1 MTVYTD
7 LVKYRELFG
16 NLFRRDLQAKYKGS
30 FLGVAWT
37 LANPVLLMAIYLL
50 VFSVLWK
57 AVSID
62 HYGLFLLTGLAPWI
76 FFSSSMQNAS
86 RSLLDNASLIRKTRF
101 PRQLVPLSI
110 VATNLVSLTV
120 MLAVLLVLNFA
131 LLPRVRGTE
140 WLAIPLVALL
150 VCLVGGLALIVAS
163 LDVLYR
169 DVEHLIAALLL
180 PWFFLTPILYT
191 YGTLGAAQRSPDARG
206 AAPLAQLHGAADH
219 RDPRPALLRDD
230 ARLEGRALPRRRG
243 RRLARARRL
252 GLQPPRRPARSRAVI
267 RAS

>member
-57 AVSID
+57 AVKID
-62 HYGLFLLTGLAPWI
+62 HYALFLLSGLAPWI
-76 FFSSSMQNAS
+76 FFSSSIQNAS
-86 RSLLDNASLIRKTRF
+86 RSLLDNANLIRKMRF

-110 VATNLVSLTV
+110 VATNLVSLGV
-120 MLAVLLVLNFA
+120 MLVVLLVVNFIF
-131 LLPRVRGTE
+131 LPRVRATE

-150 VCLVGGLALIVAS
+150 VCLIAGIALVVAS
-163 LDVLYR
+163 LDV
-169 DVEHLIAALLL
+169 AL
-180 PWFFLTPILYT
+180 P
-191 YGTLGAAQRSPDARG
+191 GRGAPDRG
-206 AAPLAQLHGAADH
+206 AAPALVLPDADPLHATTRSARADASAARRAAPLGELHGSADP
-219 RDPRPALLRDD
+219 RDPCAALLRDD
-230 ARLEGRALPRRRG
+230 ARTGRTRSISCVAAVVSLGLGAWVFSRLDD
-243 RRLARARRL
+243 RLAVEL
-252 GLQPPRRPARSRAVI
+252 
-267 RAS
+267 

>member
-7 LVKYRELFG
+7 LVRYRELFG

-37 LANPVLLMAIYLL
+37 LANPLLLMGIYVL

-57 AVSID
+57 AVKID
-62 HYGLFLLTGLAPWI
+62 HYALFLLSGLAPWI
-76 FFSSSMQNAS
+76 FFASSMQNAS

-110 VATNLVSLTV
+110 VATNLVSLAV
-120 MLAVLLVLNFA
+120 MLVALLVVNFVF
-131 LLPRVRGTE
+131 LPRVRATE

-150 VCLVGGLALIVAS
+150 VGLIAGLALVVAS
-163 LDVLYR
+163 LDVLFR

-191 YGTLGAAQRSPDARG
+191 YGTLGAAQTHPRLVEALHWLNFMAPPIIAIR
-206 AAPLAQLHGAADH
+206 APLFYGTLPDWKDALYLVVAAAVSLGLGAWVFN
-219 RDPRPALLRDD
+219 RLDD
-230 ARLEGRALPRRRG
+230 
-243 RRLARARRL
+243 RLAVEL
-252 GLQPPRRPARSRAVI
+252 
-267 RAS
+267 

>member
-7 LVKYRELFG
+7 LVKYRELFA

-57 AVSID
+57 AVKIP

-86 RSLLDNASLIRKTRF
+86 RSLLDNANLIRKTRF

-110 VATNLVSLTV
+110 VATNLVSLAV
-120 MLAVLLVLNFA
+120 MLALLLVLNFA

-140 WLAIPLVALL
+140 WLAIPLVLL
-150 VCLVGGLALIVAS
+150 VVCLVGGLALVVAS
-163 LDVLYR
+163 LDVIFR

-191 YGTLGAAQRSPDARG
+191 YATLGAAESHPRLVDALHWLNFMAPPIIAIR
-206 AAPLAQLHGAADH
+206 APLFYGTLPPLADTIYLVVAAVVSLGLGSWVFS
-219 RDPRPALLRDD
+219 RLDD
-230 ARLEGRALPRRRG
+230 
-243 RRLARARRL
+243 RLAVEL
-252 GLQPPRRPARSRAVI
+252 
-267 RAS
+267 

>member
-1 MTVYTD
+1 MTVYSD
-7 LVKYRELFG
+7 LVRYRELFG

-37 LANPVLLMAIYLL
+37 LANPLLLMAIYLL

-62 HYGLFLLTGLAPWI
+62 HYALFLLSGLAPWI
-76 FFSSSMQNAS
+76 FFASSMQNAS

-110 VATNLVSLTV
+110 VATNLVSLGV
-120 MLAVLLVLNFA
+120 MLAALLVVNFA

-150 VCLVGGLALIVAS
+150 VCLVGGLALVVAS
-163 LDVLYR
+163 LDVLFR

-191 YGTLGAAQRSPDARG
+191 YGTLGAAKQHPTLVHALHWLNFMAPPIIAIR
-206 AAPLAQLHGAADH
+206 APLFDGTMPPWADTVYLAA
-219 RDPRPALLRDD
+219 AAVLS
-230 ARLEGRALPRRRG
+230 
-243 RRLARARRL
+243 L
-252 GLQPPRRPARSRAVI
+252 GLGAWVFSRLDDRLVVEL
-267 RAS
+267 

>member
-7 LVKYRELFG
+7 LVRYRELFG

-37 LANPVLLMAIYLL
+37 LANPVLLMGIYLL

-62 HYGLFLLTGLAPWI
+62 HYGLFLLAGLAPWI
-76 FFSSSMQNAS
+76 FFSSSIQTAS

-110 VATNLVSLTV
+110 VATNLVSLAV

-131 LLPRVRGTE
+131 LLPRVRVTE

-150 VCLVGGLALIVAS
+150 VCLVGGLALVVAS
-163 LDVLYR
+163 LDVLFR

-191 YGTLGAAQRSPDARG
+191 YGTLGAAQSHPTLVQVLHWVNFMAPPILAIR
-206 AAPLAQLHGAADH
+206 APLFYGTMPAWGDALYLVVAAVVSLGLGAWVFS
-219 RDPRPALLRDD
+219 RLDD
-230 ARLEGRALPRRRG
+230 
-243 RRLARARRL
+243 RLAVEL
-252 GLQPPRRPARSRAVI
+252 
-267 RAS
+267 

>member
-7 LVKYRELFG
+7 LLRYRELFG

-37 LANPVLLMAIYLL
+37 LANPLLLMAIYLL

-57 AVSID
+57 AVKID
-62 HYGLFLLTGLAPWI
+62 HYALFLLSGLAPWI
-76 FFSSSMQNAS
+76 FFAGSMQNAS

-110 VATNLVSLTV
+110 VATNLVSLAV
-120 MLAVLLVLNFA
+120 MLVALVVVNFVF
-131 LLPRVRGTE
+131 LPRVRATE

-150 VCLVGGLALIVAS
+150 VCLIAGLALVVAS
-163 LDVLYR
+163 LDVLFR

-191 YGTLGAAQRSPDARG
+191 YGALGAAKDHPTLVQALHWLNFMAPPIIAIR
-206 AAPLAQLHGAADH
+206 APLFYGTMPDWKDALYLVVAAVVSLGLGAWVFS
-219 RDPRPALLRDD
+219 RLDD
-230 ARLEGRALPRRRG
+230 
-243 RRLARARRL
+243 RLAVEL
-252 GLQPPRRPARSRAVI
+252 
-267 RAS
+267 